1 MRVKVLDEKVREGRL
16 RRKKVE
22 TQKRRSLPCR
32 HISSIPFTRQP
43 PAGKFTKKS
52 AFTDV
57 LRDYLYPPD
66 QEIFHGPRDVPYR

>member
-22 TQKRRSLPCR
+22 TQKRRSLACR

-52 AFTDV
+52 
-57 LRDYLYPPD
+57 YLYPPD